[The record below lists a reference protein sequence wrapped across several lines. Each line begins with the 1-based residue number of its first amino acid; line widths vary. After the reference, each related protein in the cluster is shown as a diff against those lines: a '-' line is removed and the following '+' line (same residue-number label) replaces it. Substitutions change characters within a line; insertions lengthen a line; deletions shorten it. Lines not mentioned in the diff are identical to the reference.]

1 MDLLQ
6 QFKQHIATLGFIEPK
21 QKLLLAVSGG
31 IDSVVLA
38 HLIKQLGFEAEIAH
52 CNFQLRGDE
61 SKRDENFVMHL
72 AEQLQFPFHVVQF
85 DTSSYALENKL
96 STQEAARELRYNWFK
111 TLMQKD
117 TSLRWILTAHHADDN
132 IETLLMHFFKGTGI
146 SGLRAIPIKNESVL
160 RPLLAFNRTEIEHYA
175 TENNITFVEDRSN
188 ATEAYTRN
196 YFRLQLI
203 PALEKV
209 YPSVKENLKNNIDR
223 FRDIELIYKESID
236 KKIKKLLLKSGNNW
250 RVAVEQLKHLPAQ
263 NTLVFELFQPFG
275 FGPKQT
281 PEIIKLLESDSGK
294 YILSNTHRILKNRNM
309 LIINAIEADY
319 DTITLIETN
328 NEEIEFPLGKLIVRN
343 EKVSKGKKSSIAL
356 SNETLVTQTAINNL
370 PNIAQIDAAGLKF
383 PLLLRKTKSGDY
395 FYPLGMRKKKKV
407 ARFLIDLKLSKLE
420 KENTWV
426 IESDKKIIWI
436 VNHRIDE
443 RFKITS
449 STRNLVVFKMTK
461 EN

>member
-6 QFKQHIATLGFIEPK
+6 RFKQHIATLGIIESN

-38 HLIKQLGFEAEIAH
+38 HLIKQSGFESEIAH
-52 CNFQLRGDE
+52 CNFQLRGEE
-61 SKRDENFVMHL
+61 SMRDEEFVKHL
-72 AEQLQFPFHVVQF
+72 AEQLQIPFHVIQF
-85 DTSSYALENKL
+85 DTSSFAIENKL
-96 STQEAARELRYNWFK
+96 STQEAARILRYDWFK
-111 TLMQKD
+111 SLLQKD
-117 TSLRWILTAHHADDN
+117 TSLRWILTAHHSDDN

-160 RPLLAFNRTEIEHYA
+160 RPLLPFYRNDIENYA
-175 TENNITFVEDRSN
+175 SQNNIVFVEDRSN
-188 ATEAYTRN
+188 STEAYTRN
-196 YFRLQLI
+196 YFRIQLI

-223 FRDIELIYKESID
+223 FRDIELIYKESIE
-236 KKIKKLLLKSGNNW
+236 KKIKKLLVKSGSNW
-250 RVAVEQLKHLPAQ
+250 RVAVEQLKHVPAQ
-263 NTLVFELFQPFG
+263 HTLVFELFQPFG

-294 YILSNTHRILKNRNM
+294 YILSNTHRVLKNLNM
-309 LIINAIEADY
+309 LIINAIEADC

-343 EKVSKGKKSSIAL
+343 EKVSKGKKSSIET
-356 SNETLVTQTAINNL
+356 SNETLIQKVPINNL
-370 PNIAQIDAAGLKF
+370 PNIAQIDASGLKF

-420 KENTWV
+420 KENIWV
-426 IESDKKIIWI
+426 LESDKKIIWI
-436 VNHRIDE
+436 VGNRIDD
-443 RFKITS
+443 RFKITA
-449 STRNLVVFKMTK
+449 STRSIVVFKLQS
-461 EN
+461 EL

>member
-38 HLIKQLGFEAEIAH
+38 HLIKELGFEAEIAH

-61 SKRDENFVMHL
+61 STRDENFVMQL
-72 AEQLQFPFHVVQF
+72 AEQLQFPFHIIQF

-160 RPLLAFNRTEIEHYA
+160 RPLLAFYRKEIEHYA
-175 TENNITFVEDRSN
+175 TENNIIFVEDRSN

-209 YPSVKENLKNNIDR
+209 FPSVKENLKNNIDR

-236 KKIKKLLLKSGNNW
+236 KKIKKLLVKSGNNW
-250 RVAVEQLKHLPAQ
+250 RVAVEQLKHLSAQ

-281 PEIIKLLESDSGK
+281 LEIIKLLESDSGK

-309 LIINAIEADY
+309 LIINAIEADC
-319 DTITLIETN
+319 DAIMLIETN
-328 NEEIEFPLGKLIVRN
+328 NEEIEFPLGKLVVRN
-343 EKVSKGKKSSIAL
+343 DKVSKKKITNVEL
-356 SNETLVTQTAINNL
+356 SKETSVPQTTINNL

-420 KENTWV
+420 KENVWV
-426 IESDKKIIWI
+426 LESDKKIIWI
-436 VNHRIDE
+436 VNYRIDD
-443 RFKITS
+443 RFKITP
-449 STRNLVVFKMTK
+449 STRNLVVFKTIK
-461 EN
+461 ED

>member
-6 QFKQHIATLGFIEPK
+6 KFKQHIATLGFIELR

-38 HLIKQLGFEAEIAH
+38 HLIKQSGFEAEIAH

-85 DTSSYALENKL
+85 DTSSFAIENKL

-146 SGLRAIPIKNESVL
+146 AGMRAIPIKNESVL
-160 RPLLAFNRTEIEHYA
+160 RPLLAFNRKEIEHYA
-175 TENNITFVEDRSN
+175 TDNNITFVDDRSN

-236 KKIKKLLLKSGNNW
+236 KKIKKLLVKSGNNW

-281 PEIIKLLESDSGK
+281 PEIIKLLECDSGK

-356 SNETLVTQTAINNL
+356 SNETFITQAAQNNL
-370 PNIAQIDAAGLKF
+370 SNIAQIDAAGLKF
-383 PLLLRKTKSGDY
+383 PWLLRKTKSGDY

-426 IESDKKIIWI
+426 IESDRKIIWI
-436 VNHRIDE
+436 VNHRIDD
-443 RFKITS
+443 RFKITT
-449 STRNLVVFKMTK
+449 STRNLVVFKTIK
-461 EN
+461 ED